1 MNDYDSWLG
10 KLSTGGDVYYS
21 YNTSS
26 TGLPNWN
33 YKPTKTNTTSNDNLT
48 VICSPG
54 EELVYKGEKYRID
67 RVERSMES
75 NYASGEITIHG
86 YRVGRYL
93 DGFSGTF
100 IIDNPSFINDFKRAF
115 NPYAIKKVIV
125 NTKKNAT
132 TVLWA
137 DGTHTVVKRS
147 EGDEP
152 ADIWSVVSYALAEKV
167 YGSNSAFKREIKGK
181 VERMKE

>member
-1 MNDYDSWLG
+1 MIDYMDYYKNNVWIYQDGNTRPLG
-10 KLSTGGDVYYS
+10 RVKEITAESSSIGTS
-21 YNTSS
+21 YTATLTLDGNEFSEKFKQVFN
-26 TGLPNWN
+26 L
-33 YKPTKTNTTSNDNLT
+33 TSNL
-48 VICSPG
+48 
-54 EELVYKGEKYRID
+54 K
-67 RVERSMES
+67 
-75 NYASGEITIHG
+75 
-86 YRVGRYL
+86 
-93 DGFSGTF
+93 
-100 IIDNPSFINDFKRAF
+100 
-115 NPYAIKKVIV
+115 PYAIKKVIV
-125 NTKKNAT
+125 NPKKNAT

>member
-1 MNDYDSWLG
+1 MNDYDNWLG
-10 KLSTGGDVYYS
+10 KLSTGGNVYYGYS
-21 YNTSS
+21 TSTS
-26 TGLPNWN
+26 LTCEP
-33 YKPTKTNTTSNDNLT
+33 KITNITSDGKLT
-48 VICSPG
+48 VRYSPG
-54 EELVYKGEKYRID
+54 EDLVYRGEKYRID
-67 RVERSMES
+67 WVEQSAETIG
-75 NYASGEITIHG
+75 SGEITIHG
-86 YRVGRYL
+86 YRAGRYL
-93 DGFSGTF
+93 DGFSGTL
-100 IIDNPSFINDFKRAF
+100 IIDDPSFINDFKRAF

-125 NTKKNAT
+125 NPKKNAT

-167 YGSNSAFKREIKGK
+167 YGSNSAFKREVKGK

>member
-1 MNDYDSWLG
+1 MIDYMDYYNYNKKLG
-10 KLSTGGDVYYS
+10 ETG
-21 YNTSS
+21 TI
-26 TGLPNWN
+26 TW
-33 YKPTKTNTTSNDNLT
+33 TNTSND
-48 VICSPG
+48 
-54 EELVYKGEKYRID
+54 LVYRPKIKYMPPDDIFYEGERYKID
-67 RVERSMES
+67 NVDKCVTTHGDVEI
-75 NYASGEITIHG
+75 NIHASK
-86 YRVGRYL
+86 VACL
-93 DGFSGTF
+93 NGFSGTF
-100 IIDNPSFINDFKRAF
+100 IIDDPGFINDFKRAF

-125 NTKKNAT
+125 NPKKNAT

-152 ADIWSVVSYALAEKV
+152 ADIWSVVSYALAEKI